1 MLPMRI
7 WLTVQKKIKPN
18 KICSLD
24 TDFVPLL
31 IRNITQNPIRQ
42 PMKKRTIFAATLVAL
57 TMGTQAQVIES
68 YQVRDAV
75 TLRGPIETD
84 SINGEGR
91 KYETKNLLS
100 TAIGLNQEY
109 YATQPMQADT
119 AGVITLAKADGE
131 HLIYVATTQI
141 RTDRFVKAKLKV
153 SSPARWEV
161 YVDGVSKMKKEN
173 ADDSL
178 DMKTTRDIA
187 LRMEPERNYEITI
200 KLLAHKDDKAVPA
213 FKCEV
218 VKDKGYEEANVLSG
232 HNLKKRFTLDN
243 TVYGNRVIDVAISP
257 SGKYLLTR
265 YWNNYSK
272 GRQHVYA
279 QLSEV
284 KTGKVLIANA
294 KDGMRWM
301 PKSDK
306 LYYTATA
313 ATGNNV
319 IVLNPATLTEEVL
332 LTEIPADGFTWAPTE
347 DYLIYYPHEKGQ
359 AEQGPLKRVA
369 TPRDRIPG
377 YRGRSFLAK
386 YDIKKGTTE
395 RLTYGKRSTSL
406 NDISRD
412 GKKILFSTYAEN
424 ITVRPFGST
433 SFYQLDL
440 TTYAIDTLVY
450 ETGFVN
456 SAKFSPDGTQVLFIG
471 SAESFDGIGKNC
483 GQHPIAN
490 DYDKQAY
497 IMDLATRKVTPITM
511 DFAPSV
517 NFLQW
522 NAADKHIYFTTD
534 DKDEVNVYRYNT
546 TKKAFEMLPLEVSV
560 IQRFSIPS
568 QNAGMAAYY
577 GQDDH
582 TAGVG
587 YLFDM
592 KKMTSRLIAD
602 PMKPIL
608 DEIELGETHEWNFTA
623 SDGTI
628 IHGKY
633 CLPPAFDP
641 TKKYPLIVYYY
652 GGTTPTVKGISNPYC
667 AQLFASRD
675 YVVYVVQPSGTLG
688 YGQEFAAR
696 HVNAWGKRTA
706 DDIIEGTKQFC
717 AEHPYV
723 DAERIGCLGA
733 SYGGFMTQY
742 LQTQTDIFAAA
753 VSHAGISNVTS
764 YWGEGYWGYSYNAIA
779 AADSYPWQNP
789 DLFTKQGSLFN
800 ADKINT
806 PLLLLHG
813 TVDTN
818 VPIGE
823 SIQLFNALKI
833 LGKTVEFIQVEG
845 EDHFVADYDK
855 RVLWHN
861 TIMAWFA
868 RYLQGNDKWWNDLYP
883 ERHL

>member
-1 MLPMRI
+1 ML
-7 WLTVQKKIKPN
+7 
-18 KICSLD
+18 
-24 TDFVPLL
+24 
-31 IRNITQNPIRQ
+31 
-42 PMKKRTIFAATLVAL
+42 AATFVAL
-57 TMGTQAQVIES
+57 ALGSQAQVIES

-75 TLRGPIETD
+75 TLREPVLTD
-84 SINGEGR
+84 SINTEGR
-91 KYETKNLLS
+91 KYVTGNLLG
-100 TAIGLNQEY
+100 TAVALNQDNY
-109 YATQPMQADT
+109 TTQAMEADT
-119 AGVITLAKADGE
+119 AGFVILEKADGE
-131 HLIYVATTQI
+131 HLIYVVSTQI
-141 RTDRFVKAKLKV
+141 RADRFMKGKLKV
-153 SSPARWEV
+153 TSPVRWEA
-161 YVDGVSKMKKEN
+161 YVNGVSKMKKEN
-173 ADDSL
+173 AEDSL
-178 DMKTTRDIA
+178 NVKASRDIP
-187 LRMEPERNYEITI
+187 LRMEPERNCEITI
-200 KLLAHKDDKAVPA
+200 KLLAHKDDKAVPV

-218 VKDKGYEEANVLSG
+218 VKDRGYEEVNVFSG
-232 HNLKKRFTLDN
+232 YDLKKRFALDN
-243 TVYGNRVIDVAISP
+243 TVYGNRVIDVTISP
-257 SGKYLLTR
+257 SGKYLYTR

-279 QLSEV
+279 QLTDT
-284 KTGKVLIANA
+284 KTGKVILPNA

-306 LYYTATA
+306 MYYTATA
-313 ATGNNV
+313 STGNNV
-319 IVLNPATLTEEVL
+319 ILFDPATLAEEVL
-332 LTEIPADGFTWAPTE
+332 LKEIPAEGFTWSPTE
-347 DYLIYYPHEKGQ
+347 DFLIYYPNEKGQ
-359 AEQGPLKRVA
+359 AEQGPLKRVV

-377 YRGRSFLAK
+377 FRGRNFLAK

-395 RLTYGKRSTSL
+395 RLTYGYHSTSL
-406 NDISRD
+406 NDISKD
-412 GKKILFSTYAEN
+412 GAKILFSTYAEN
-424 ITVRPFGST
+424 VTVRPFGST
-433 SFYQLDL
+433 SIYQLDL
-440 TTYAIDTLVY
+440 NTCEIDTLVY
-450 ETGFVN
+450 ENGFVN
-456 SAKFSPDGTQVLFIG
+456 SAKYSPDGTQALFFG
-471 SAESFDGIGKNC
+471 SAEAFDGIGKDC
-483 GQHPIAN
+483 GSHPIAN
-490 DYDKQAY
+490 DYDKQAF
-497 IMDLATRKVTPITM
+497 IMNLATREVTPITK
-511 DFAPSV
+511 DFNPSV

-522 NAADKHIYFTTD
+522 NVADKHIYFSTD
-534 DKDEVNVYRYNT
+534 DKDEVNIYRYNT
-546 TKKAFEMLPLEVSV
+546 AKRTFEKLPLEVSV
-560 IQRFSIPS
+560 IQRFALPS
-568 QNAGMAAYY
+568 QSAGIAAYY
-577 GQDDH
+577 GQDDY
-582 TAGVG
+582 TSGIG
-587 YLFDM
+587 YLYDM
-592 KKMTSRLIAD
+592 KKQTSRLIAD

-608 DEIELGETHEWNFTA
+608 DEIELGEIQEWNFTA
-623 SDGTI
+623 SDGTT

-633 CLPPAFDP
+633 CLPPSFDP
-641 TKKYPLIVYYY
+641 EKKYPLIVYYY

-675 YVVYVVQPSGTLG
+675 YVVYVIQPSGTLG
-688 YGQEFAAR
+688 YGQEFSAR
-696 HVNAWGKRTA
+696 HVNAWGQRTA
-706 DDIIEGTKQFC
+706 DDIIEGTKKFC
-717 AEHPYV
+717 EEHPYV

-818 VPIGE
+818 VPMGE

-868 RYLQGNDKWWNDLYP
+868 RYLQGTDKWWNDLYP

>member
-1 MLPMRI
+1 MRRRIML
-7 WLTVQKKIKPN
+7 T
-18 KICSLD
+18 
-24 TDFVPLL
+24 
-31 IRNITQNPIRQ
+31 
-42 PMKKRTIFAATLVAL
+42 ATLVAL
-57 TMGTQAQVIES
+57 ALGAQAQAIES
-68 YQVRDAV
+68 YQVRNAV
-75 TLRGPIETD
+75 TLHAPIKTD
-84 SINGEGR
+84 SINTEGR
-91 KYETKNLLS
+91 KYGIQNLLS
-100 TAIGLNQEY
+100 TAVSLNQDNY
-109 YATQPMQADT
+109 TTQAMTADT
-119 AGVITLAKADGE
+119 AGFVTLTKADGE
-131 HLIYVATTQI
+131 HLIYVVSTQI
-141 RTDRFVKAKLKV
+141 RADRFMRGKLKV
-153 SSPARWEV
+153 TSPVRWEA
-161 YVDGVSKMKKEN
+161 YIDGVSKLRKES
-173 ADDSL
+173 AEDSL
-178 DMKTTRDIA
+178 NAKSTRDIS
-187 LRMEPERNYEITI
+187 LHMEPQRSYEITI
-200 KLLAHKDDKAVPA
+200 KLLAHKDDKAVPT

-218 VKDKGYEEANVLSG
+218 VNDRDYKEVNVRSG
-232 HNLKKRFTLDN
+232 HDLKKRFTLDN

-257 SGKYLLTR
+257 SGKYLYTR

-272 GRQHVYA
+272 GRQHVYT
-279 QLSEV
+279 QLTET

-306 LYYTATA
+306 MYYTVTA

-319 IVLNPATLTEEVL
+319 VLLDPTTLTEEVL
-332 LTEIPADGFTWAPTE
+332 LREIPAEGFTWAPTE
-347 DYLIYYPHEKGQ
+347 DYLIYYPNEKGQ
-359 AEQGPLKRVA
+359 AEQGPLKRVV

-377 YRGRSFLAK
+377 FRGRSFLAK

-395 RLTYGKRSTSL
+395 RLTYGNHSTHL

-412 GKKILFSTYAEN
+412 GTKILFSTSAEN
-424 ITVRPFGST
+424 VTVRPFGST
-433 SFYQLDL
+433 SIYQLDL
-440 TTYAIDTLVY
+440 NTYKIDTLVY
-450 ETGFVN
+450 ESGFVN
-456 SAKFSPDGTQVLFIG
+456 SAKYSPDSKQVLFTG

-483 GQHPIAN
+483 GNHPIAN

-497 IMDLATRKVTPITM
+497 IMNLATREVDPITKNF
-511 DFAPSV
+511 DPSV

-522 NAADKHIYFTTD
+522 NVVDKHIYFSTD
-534 DKDEVNVYRYNT
+534 DKDEVNIYRYNT
-546 TKKAFEMLPLEVSV
+546 TKKTFEQLPLHISV
-560 IQRFSIPS
+560 AQRFSLPS
-568 QNAGMAAYY
+568 QSAAMAAYY

-582 TAGVG
+582 TAGVA
-587 YLFDM
+587 YLYDM
-592 KKMTSRLIAD
+592 KKKTSRLIAD

-623 SDGTI
+623 SDGTT

-633 CLPPAFDP
+633 CLPPSFDP
-641 TKKYPLIVYYY
+641 EKKYPLIVYYY

-696 HVNAWGKRTA
+696 HVNAWGQRTA
-706 DDIIEGTKQFC
+706 DDIIEGTKKFC
-717 AEHPYV
+717 EEHPYV

-742 LQTQTDIFAAA
+742 LQTRTDIFAVA

-779 AADSYPWQNP
+779 AADSYPWKNP

-833 LGKTVEFIQVEG
+833 LGKEVEFIQVEG
-845 EDHFVADYDK
+845 EDHFVADYSK

-868 RYLQGNDKWWNDLYP
+868 RYLQGTDKWWNDLYP
-883 ERHL
+883 ERYL

>member
-1 MLPMRI
+1 MKRRNML
-7 WLTVQKKIKPN
+7 
-18 KICSLD
+18 
-24 TDFVPLL
+24 
-31 IRNITQNPIRQ
+31 
-42 PMKKRTIFAATLVAL
+42 AATFVAL
-57 TMGTQAQVIES
+57 ALGSQAQVIES

-75 TLRGPIETD
+75 TLREPVLTD
-84 SINGEGR
+84 SINTEGR
-91 KYETKNLLS
+91 KYVTGNLLG
-100 TAIGLNQEY
+100 TAVALNQDNY
-109 YATQPMQADT
+109 TTQAMEADT
-119 AGVITLAKADGE
+119 AGFVILEKADGE
-131 HLIYVATTQI
+131 HLIYVVSTQI
-141 RTDRFVKAKLKV
+141 RADRFMKGKLKV
-153 SSPARWEV
+153 TSPVRWEA
-161 YVDGVSKMKKEN
+161 YVNGVSKMKKEN
-173 ADDSL
+173 AEDSL
-178 DMKTTRDIA
+178 NVKASRDIP
-187 LRMEPERNYEITI
+187 LRMEPERNCEITI
-200 KLLAHKDDKAVPA
+200 KLLAHKDDKAVPV

-218 VKDKGYEEANVLSG
+218 VKDRGYEEVNVFSG
-232 HNLKKRFTLDN
+232 YDLKKRFALDN
-243 TVYGNRVIDVAISP
+243 TVYGNRVIDVTISP
-257 SGKYLLTR
+257 SGKYLYTR

-279 QLSEV
+279 QLTDT
-284 KTGKVLIANA
+284 KTGKVILPNA

-306 LYYTATA
+306 MYYTATA
-313 ATGNNV
+313 STGNNV
-319 IVLNPATLTEEVL
+319 ILFDPATLAEEVL
-332 LTEIPADGFTWAPTE
+332 LKEIPAEGFTWSPTE
-347 DYLIYYPHEKGQ
+347 DFLIYYPNEKGQ
-359 AEQGPLKRVA
+359 AEQGPLKRVV

-377 YRGRSFLAK
+377 FRGRNFLAK

-395 RLTYGKRSTSL
+395 RLTYGYHSTSL
-406 NDISRD
+406 NDISKD
-412 GKKILFSTYAEN
+412 GAKILFSTYAEN
-424 ITVRPFGST
+424 VTVRPFGST
-433 SFYQLDL
+433 SIYQLDL
-440 TTYAIDTLVY
+440 NTCEIDTLVY
-450 ETGFVN
+450 ENGFVN
-456 SAKFSPDGTQVLFIG
+456 SAKYSPDGTQALFFG
-471 SAESFDGIGKNC
+471 SAEAFDGIGKDC
-483 GQHPIAN
+483 GSHPIAN
-490 DYDKQAY
+490 DYDKQAF
-497 IMDLATRKVTPITM
+497 IMNLATREVTPITK
-511 DFAPSV
+511 DFNPSV

-522 NAADKHIYFTTD
+522 NVADKHIYFSTD
-534 DKDEVNVYRYNT
+534 DKDEVNIYRYNT
-546 TKKAFEMLPLEVSV
+546 AKRTFEKLPLEVSV
-560 IQRFSIPS
+560 IQRFALPS
-568 QNAGMAAYY
+568 QSAGIAAYY
-577 GQDDH
+577 GQDDY
-582 TAGVG
+582 TSGIG
-587 YLFDM
+587 YLYDM
-592 KKMTSRLIAD
+592 KKQTSRLIAD

-608 DEIELGETHEWNFTA
+608 DEIELGEIQEWNFTA
-623 SDGTI
+623 SDGTT

-633 CLPPAFDP
+633 CLPPSFDP
-641 TKKYPLIVYYY
+641 EKKYPLIVYYY

-675 YVVYVVQPSGTLG
+675 YVVYVIQPSGTLG
-688 YGQEFAAR
+688 YGQEFSAR
-696 HVNAWGKRTA
+696 HVNAWGQRTA
-706 DDIIEGTKQFC
+706 DDIIEGTKKFC
-717 AEHPYV
+717 EEHPYV

-818 VPIGE
+818 VPMGE

-868 RYLQGNDKWWNDLYP
+868 RYLQGTDKWWNDLYP